1 MSFRSR
7 NVGEQSN
14 SNDGENIIIGPGVIE
29 VASASVEL
37 KMKDLK

>member
-7 NVGEQSN
+7 NVREKSD
-14 SNDGENIIIGPGVIE
+14 SNDGENIILGPGVIK